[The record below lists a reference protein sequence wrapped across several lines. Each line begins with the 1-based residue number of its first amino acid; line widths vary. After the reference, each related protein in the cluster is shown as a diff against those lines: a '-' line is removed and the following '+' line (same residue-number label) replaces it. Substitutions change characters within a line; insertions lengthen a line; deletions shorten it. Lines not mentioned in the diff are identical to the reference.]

1 MWCLRYWYRRSPD
14 ARGMTNCLLQW
25 ETKWGNLKLPTYD
38 KELYALVRALEIWQ
52 HYLWPKKF
60 MVHTDYKS
68 LKHLKGQHKLN
79 KRHARWVESIETFL
93 YVICCKQGKENVVAD
108 VLSRRYV
115 LISTFNAKLLGFKH
129 IKELYAN
136 KHDLS

>member
-1 MWCLRYWYRRSPD
+1 
-14 ARGMTNCLLQW
+14 
-25 ETKWGNLKLPTYD
+25 
-38 KELYALVRALEIWQ
+38 
-52 HYLWPKKF
+52 

-108 VLSRRYV
+108 VLSCMYV
-115 LISTFNAKLLGFKH
+115 LISTLNAKLIGFEY
-129 IKELYAN
+129 IKEFNADD
-136 KHDLS
+136 HDFSVEYQACEKIVVGKYLRHDGYLFRENNLCVPNCSSRDLLVRESDGGGLIGRWFDGAF